1 MGADFFM
8 NKIRFLFIFLIFLI
22 VYPVSSESENLRIK
36 IPPPA
41 FEIEQTRSDPNRATR
56 AHGEIYSD
64 PIIDTHAHLYPPREK
79 GGFKD
84 DSDWAGSSDINVGEL
99 EEIIDVIKNSGVEL
113 IIFMPTPNDG
123 IRPHQELGVVKRKMI
138 RDLDKNRV
146 KLFCGSNYITVW
158 LDSAYHNGYSEEELQ
173 DIMKRLSKDMDSG
186 EYAGVGE
193 IAIYHFDKG
202 FGGQNIL
209 EFPPNFE
216 PFLRIVDLVAKKGMW
231 LDLHAEPVDPEGKSY
246 EKEVFGG
253 IELLYQRNPNLKLIY
268 SHTAMTNPTN
278 ARRILKKYPNI
289 MMNIKIVKK
298 HHNWRNL
305 EPIVNTEGE
314 LYEDWAVLFEE
325 MPERFMIGTDSH
337 FGRKSFQIS
346 KYKKKIKQMRLIL
359 GTINPEAA
367 RLIAYEN
374 ARKIFK

>member
-1 MGADFFM
+1 
-8 NKIRFLFIFLIFLI
+8 
-22 VYPVSSESENLRIK
+22 
-36 IPPPA
+36 
-41 FEIEQTRSDPNRATR
+41 
-56 AHGEIYSD
+56 
-64 PIIDTHAHLYPPREK
+64 
-79 GGFKD
+79 
-84 DSDWAGSSDINVGEL
+84 
-99 EEIIDVIKNSGVEL
+99 
-113 IIFMPTPNDG
+113 
-123 IRPHQELGVVKRKMI
+123 
-138 RDLDKNRV
+138 
-146 KLFCGSNYITVW
+146 
-158 LDSAYHNGYSEEELQ
+158 
-173 DIMKRLSKDMDSG
+173 MDSG

-346 KYKKKIKQMRLIL
+346 KYKKKIKRMRLIL